1 MTTLTVKQLHE
12 RAEDKIGAQLLG
24 RYRDLRSLEQDL
36 ERGHY
41 KLSKDII
48 QTQIDATMNQI
59 DTLEYMREAVEVYSN
74 LSTFNRE

>member
-74 LSTFNRE
+74 LSTFNRQ